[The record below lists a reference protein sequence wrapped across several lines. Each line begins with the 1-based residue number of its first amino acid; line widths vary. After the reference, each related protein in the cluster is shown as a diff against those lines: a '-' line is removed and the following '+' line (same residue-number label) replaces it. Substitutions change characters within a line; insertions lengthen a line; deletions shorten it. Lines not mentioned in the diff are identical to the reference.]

1 MGISLKFGFGSGK
14 EKAVAKS
21 EARLRDAIA
30 RKVCITASYDRGPIH
45 LFEPYALLQSSDHGE
60 AILLAVRMDG
70 PAGPSSH
77 EDLVSLEVS
86 KLGLLEVTSQEFTP
100 DPRFDVR
107 SPKYGGTVV
116 ATV

>member
-14 EKAVAKS
+14 EKAIAKS

-30 RKVCITASYDRGPIH
+30 RKVCVTASYDRGPIH
-45 LFEPYALLQSSDHGE
+45 LFEPYALLRSSGDGT
-60 AILLAVRMDG
+60 ATLLAVRMDG

-77 EDLVSLEVS
+77 ENLVNLDVA
-86 KLGLLEVTSQEFTP
+86 KLGLLEITSQEFTP
-100 DPRFDVR
+100 DPRFDVGDA
-107 SPKYGGTVV
+107 KYGGTVV